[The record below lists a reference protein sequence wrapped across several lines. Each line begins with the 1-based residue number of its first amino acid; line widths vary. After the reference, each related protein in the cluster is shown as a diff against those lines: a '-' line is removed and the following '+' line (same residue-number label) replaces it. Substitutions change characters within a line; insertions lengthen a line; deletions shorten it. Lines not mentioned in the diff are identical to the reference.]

1 MTRIPREARDGLMRA
16 WLAMLRE
23 KHPQVT
29 WIAVE
34 QEQSEGESVADIADS
49 SSLADAD
56 AVEHEILVPA
66 A

>member
-1 MTRIPREARDGLMRA
+1 MRA